1 MKRREF
7 LAGTAVALPLAA
19 FARRSAQAAEFT
31 FKLHHFLPAQSPAQR
46 NMLEPWAR
54 RVEELSG
61 GRVKIEIYPS
71 MTLGGRPPELVQ
83 QVRDGVVDLIWTVN
97 GYTPGQF
104 PRTEVFELPFVYRNN
119 PVAAN
124 LAMFDMLQ
132 DYLSDDYRGMEVMFL
147 HVHAGQAIHMRE
159 KPVRRPEDLK
169 GLRMRIPTRTGA
181 WVLEALGAAPVA
193 MPVPDVPQ
201 ALQKG
206 VIDGMLLPFE
216 IIPTLR
222 LEQLLKYLIELENG
236 TRLGTTTFQV
246 SMNQTRWESLP
257 DEIRRAFREASGPEW
272 WAEVARRWWAAE
284 QMGLDAA
291 LKAGVEHI
299 VLGREETAPFET
311 ALEPVV
317 ERWIAEVEGQGLPGR
332 QLVETA
338 RELIARYADRT

>member
-7 LAGTAVALPLAA
+7 LASTAVALPLAA
-19 FARRSAQAAEFT
+19 FARRSARAADFT

-119 PVAAN
+119 PVATN
-124 LAMFDMLQ
+124 LAMHDMLREW
-132 DYLSDDYRGMEVMFL
+132 LSDDYRGMEVMFL

-159 KPVRRPEDLK
+159 KPVRRPEDLR

-216 IIPTLR
+216 IIPSLR
-222 LEQLLKYLIELENG
+222 LQQLVKYLIELENG

-246 SMNQTRWESLP
+246 TMNKARWDSLP
-257 DEIRRAFREASGPEW
+257 PDIQKAFRDASTAEW
-272 WAEVARRWWAAE
+272 WAEVGRRWWAE
-284 QMGLDAA
+284 EKVGVDVA
-291 LKAGVEHI
+291 LKAGVQHI
-299 VLGREETAPFET
+299 GLGAEETAAFET

-332 QLVETA
+332 ELVNAA
-338 RELIARYADRT
+338 RELITKYSDRT

>member
-19 FARRSAQAAEFT
+19 FARKSARAAEFT
-31 FKLHHFLPAQSPAQR
+31 LKLHHFLPAQSPAQR

-61 GRVKIEIYPS
+61 GRVAIEIYPS

-119 PVAAN
+119 PVAAG
-124 LAMFDMLQ
+124 LAMYDMFRDHLA
-132 DYLSDDYRGMEVMFL
+132 DDYRGMEVMFL

-159 KPVRRPEDLK
+159 KAVRRPDDLK

-216 IIPTLR
+216 IIPPLR
-222 LEQLLKYLIELENG
+222 LQQLVKYLIELENG

-246 SMNQTRWESLP
+246 SMNRARWESLP
-257 DEIRRAFREASGPEW
+257 EDVRRAFREASGREW

-284 QMGLDAA
+284 KVGLDVAT
-291 LKAGVEHI
+291 KAGVQHL
-299 VLGREETAPFET
+299 VLGREETAAFET

-317 ERWIAEVEGQGLPGR
+317 ERWTSEVEGRGLPGR
-332 QLVETA
+332 ELVATA
-338 RELIARYADRT
+338 RELIAKYADRT